1 MARRDEL
8 TAAIREKLVA
18 GEFPPAQSI
27 PEEALAAEYGVSRTP
42 IRESLMLLQ
51 SEGLVQSE
59 TYRGFRAAS
68 IDIDGI
74 RAYFEAARVLLV
86 PCFGIA
92 ARSATPA
99 QVAALRSFLETDPAT
114 EGVSGIREEALRH
127 YRFVAAAG
135 EATGNTFLYRAVVA
149 GEGYHCFVRAK
160 VLSTLTAQNLQHA
173 IEDVRMHHTNIADC
187 LTGQDSEELRE
198 AVENMIEGARIFLIS
213 HFI

>member
-51 SEGLVQSE
+51 SEGLVHSE

-86 PCFGIA
+86 PCFEIA
-92 ARSATPA
+92 AR
-99 QVAALRSFLETDPAT
+99 AASDDQRQTLRALVDSSDANDAGDMTRA
-114 EGVSGIREEALRH
+114 EALRH

-135 EATGNTFLYRAVVA
+135 EATGNSFLSRAVVA
-149 GEGYHCFVRAK
+149 GEGYHCFVRTK
-160 VLSTLTAQNLQHA
+160 VLSTLPPASIAQA
-173 IEDVRMHHTNIADC
+173 IDEMRLHHTNIVDC
-187 LTGQDSEELRE
+187 FGGEDPVELRE
-198 AVENMIEGARIFLIS
+198 AVETMIEGARIFLIS